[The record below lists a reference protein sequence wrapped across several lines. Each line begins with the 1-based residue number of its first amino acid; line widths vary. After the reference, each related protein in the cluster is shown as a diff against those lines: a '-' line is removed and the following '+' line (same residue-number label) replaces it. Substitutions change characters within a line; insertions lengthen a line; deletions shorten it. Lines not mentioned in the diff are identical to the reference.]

1 MASYGLIAAVEL
13 ARAEP
18 GTPVSAAWIA
28 ERYGLPSPFIEKILH
43 RLRQAGVVMS
53 RQGRG
58 GGYALTEAP
67 KRVSVR
73 RVLEALDERLD
84 LVECLSTA
92 SACHLTGTCPTQG
105 AWRELN
111 ARFRELL
118 DTLSLDDL
126 TRGTSAAKAER
137 LTG

>member
-28 ERYGLPSPFIEKILH
+28 ARYGLPPPFIEKILH
-43 RLRQAGVVMS
+43 RLRQAGVVTS

-84 LVECLSTA
+84 LVECLNTA
-92 SACHLTGTCPTQG
+92 SACHLTGACPTQG

-111 ARFRELL
+111 GRFRELL
-118 DTLSLDDL
+118 ETLSLDDL
-126 TRGTSAAKAER
+126 MRGTPKMEAKGP
-137 LTG
+137 TG